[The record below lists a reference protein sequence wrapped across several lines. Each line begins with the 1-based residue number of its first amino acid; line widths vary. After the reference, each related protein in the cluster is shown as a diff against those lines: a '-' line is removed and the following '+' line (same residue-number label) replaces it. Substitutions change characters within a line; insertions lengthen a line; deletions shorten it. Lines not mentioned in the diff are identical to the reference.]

1 MARPESFMYIVSFWV
16 WGLGGGVYA
25 ERHVC
30 MTKNMDRR
38 KERINHGCLGGEARV
53 PEARKMDCQK
63 SLSFSLVR
71 SRTRRGRPRN
81 S

>member
-1 MARPESFMYIVSFWV
+1 MARPESFMYIVSFWG

-38 KERINHGCLGGEARV
+38 KERISHGCLGEEARV
-53 PEARKMDCQK
+53 PEASCQK
-63 SLSFSLVR
+63 SLSLFPVR